1 MAKTAEATN
10 PADTADPAPRP
21 QPATPSTARAIND
34 RAALDLFVTRGPLT
48 ALALAEATG
57 LAKPTVAD
65 LLARL
70 QESGLVTQIGEVKTD
85 KRGPNAKLYALAAK
99 RACVAGIDARAEVV
113 HLSLAGLAGQH
124 LAATTVQVPP
134 NLPEDAVLDRVADSL
149 LDLAAQTSA
158 PLMAVTI
165 GMPGLVDPTTG
176 QVGRARMS
184 PSWHTRLAE
193 AVRAR
198 TGLPPA
204 AVHLE
209 NEVNLAAIAEQ
220 RLLAEQGIDT
230 FALLWLGAGVGA
242 AVVLDGRLRRGA
254 SGGAGEIGYL
264 PVPGPLPRPGA
275 WTGKHTDGGAT
286 PGGLPD
292 SPPDGLPGGPPDG
305 PSAEPAHRPAAAD
318 RGPDRQ
324 LDRGG
329 SAIGALID
337 AKALAELTAALPP
350 AHRMPAVADRV
361 VFGVAAFAVTLDP
374 GVVVLG
380 GENGAAGGAELAA
393 LVERRLSEICP
404 VPARV
409 LPTAVPG
416 NPILAGAVATALD
429 RARAELWP

>member
-10 PADTADPAPRP
+10 PADTTDPAPRP

-99 RACVAGIDARAEVV
+99 RACVAGIDARAKVV

-134 NLPEDAVLDRVADSL
+134 DLPEDAVLDRLADSL
-149 LDLAAQTSA
+149 LDLAAQTPA

-165 GMPGLVDPTTG
+165 GMPGLVDPATG
-176 QVGRARMS
+176 QVGRAKMS

-204 AVHLE
+204 AVQLE

-264 PVPGPLPRPGA
+264 PVPGLLVRPG
-275 WTGKHTDGGAT
+275 
-286 PGGLPD
+286 
-292 SPPDGLPGGPPDG
+292 GLPGGP
-305 PSAEPAHRPAAAD
+305 SAEPSHRPAATD

-324 LDRGG
+324 LDRCG

-337 AKALAELTAALPP
+337 AQALDELTAALPP
-350 AHRMPAVADRV
+350 ADRMPAVADRV